1 MLLVI
6 RGVVKH
12 PDGQFDS
19 LQVSP
24 QSETGGG
31 DRPVEAQRHLEI
43 PLHEEPSAAVDRV
56 PTPL

>member
-6 RGVVKH
+6 RDVVKH

-43 PLHEEPSAAVDRV
+43 RCMRNPLQ
-56 PTPL
+56 L